1 MHIRQCAD
9 IARPALARCARRRW
23 RELPREGPA
32 GPQARPLHPDGCPR
46 PGLRPTLGARWPR
59 AVRIRKQEGK
69 TNGPGCG
76 GLRCG
81 CWRCLL
87 GPAPGWRACNRAKPR
102 GRGLNAGPVH
112 GMCMR
117 CSNGPGQALAHLPP
131 LARAAAGAGGARR
144 AEQGAWRRDGAQDR
158 TARTGGHG
166 ERMALAHACRS
177 CCLIEIRGGLPAR
190 GVGGGVSY

>member
-1 MHIRQCAD
+1 MHIKQWAG
-9 IARPALARCARRRW
+9 IARPALARCARRCW
-23 RELPREGPA
+23 RELPKGGPRRATSAATASGWLPAA
-32 GPQARPLHPDGCPR
+32 GVTANTG
-46 PGLRPTLGARWPR
+46 RWPR

-69 TNGPGCG
+69 ANGPGCG

-166 ERMALAHACRS
+166 ERLALAHACRGRPV
-177 CCLIEIRGGLPAR
+177 LLP
-190 GVGGGVSY
+190 Y

>member
-1 MHIRQCAD
+1 MRIRQWAG

-23 RELPREGPA
+23 RELPKGGPRRA
-32 GPQARPLHPDGCPR
+32 TSAATASGWPPASGVTANT
-46 PGLRPTLGARWPR
+46 GRWPR

-69 TNGPGCG
+69 ANGPGCG

-102 GRGLNAGPVH
+102 GRGLNTGPVH

-131 LARAAAGAGGARR
+131 LARAAAGAGGGAASRARGLAARR
-144 AEQGAWRRDGAQDR
+144 GTGSNCARRGAWRKDGP
-158 TARTGGHG
+158 G
-166 ERMALAHACRS
+166 ACVPR
-177 CCLIEIRGGLPAR
+177 LLP
-190 GVGGGVSY
+190 Y